1 MSGLNPN
8 AVEFVPEA
16 NEFFPNVSIEEAFAD
31 MAVIDE
37 MLDKEE
43 AAAKLAAAKLAAAEL
58 AAEADDLLAEHLA
71 NHAAD
76 EMSAADDVSEPTDAT
91 PALNPRSG
99 AKPCRFGAACTRPDC
114 WFSHPDA
121 RAAAP
126 SPTPAPKQCKWGAA
140 CFGKKSGKCPFQH

>member
-1 MSGLNPN
+1 MPGLNPN
-8 AVEFVPEA
+8 AAEFVPET
-16 NEFFPNVSIEEAFAD
+16 NEFFPEVALEEAFAD
-31 MAVIDE
+31 MDVIDA
-37 MLDKEE
+37 MLDEDE
-43 AAAKLAAAKLAAAEL
+43 AAAE
-58 AAEADDLLAEHLA
+58 DDWMGSDDAYFDDSE
-71 NHAAD
+71 
-76 EMSAADDVSEPTDAT
+76 DDVSDHSVPAAAAAATAT

>member
-8 AVEFVPEA
+8 AAEFVPK
-16 NEFFPNVSIEEAFAD
+16 EFFPEVSIEEMLAD
-31 MAVIDE
+31 MDVIDA
-37 MLDKEE
+37 MLDEEE
-43 AAAKLAAAKLAAAEL
+43 AVAE
-58 AAEADDLLAEHLA
+58 DDWMGSDDPEF
-71 NHAAD
+71 D
-76 EMSAADDVSEPTDAT
+76 DSEDDVSEHSVSSDVAT
-91 PALNPRSG
+91 PAMNPHTG
-99 AKPCRFGAACTRPDC
+99 TKPCRFGAACTRTDC

>member
-8 AVEFVPEA
+8 AA
-16 NEFFPNVSIEEAFAD
+16 EFFPDVSIKEAFAD
-31 MAVIDE
+31 MDMIDE
-37 MLDKEE
+37 MLDNEE
-43 AAAKLAAAKLAAAEL
+43 AAAEL

-76 EMSAADDVSEPTDAT
+76 EMSAADDVSEPTDAS
-91 PALNPRSG
+91 PAMNPRTG
-99 AKPCRFGAACTRPDC
+99 AKPCRFGAACTRSDC

-126 SPTPAPKQCKWGAA
+126 APAPTNTVRQCRWGAA
-140 CFGKKSGKCPFQH
+140 CFGKTGKCPFKH